1 MKSAILALCFI
12 AFSQFVSAP
21 LPAQTAPAAAKRP
34 SNYVG
39 ELVKTIQPSRELVY
53 KKINGR
59 ELRLHVF
66 EPSGK
71 AAGPRPCFVSYHGGG
86 WTSGGPRSMFS
97 FTEWV
102 AKHGMVGISVEY
114 RRYKAGTDVTVFDC
128 VKDAR
133 SAMRY
138 IRAHAAELGID
149 PDRIAANGAS
159 AGGHLAAATALF
171 TGVDETSDDRSVS
184 CVPQALV
191 LFSPVID
198 TSAEGYGNKKIGER
212 WKELSP
218 ADRVAKGVPPT
229 LLFHGTG
236 DTTTPFKGAEKF
248 RLAMARAG
256 NTIELVAVEGAIHTY
271 MFKDAALYDETLRR
285 METFLRGLGFVGK

>member
-1 MKSAILALCFI
+1 MKSIIPGLCFVML
-12 AFSQFVSAP
+12 SQLAPAP
-21 LPAQTAPAAAKRP
+21 LPAQAAPAASKRAP
-34 SNYVG
+34 AYVG
-39 ELVKTIQPSRELVY
+39 QLVQTIQPSRELVY

-66 EPSGK
+66 EPPGK
-71 AAGPRPCFVSYHGGG
+71 AGGPRPCFVAYHGGG
-86 WTSGGPRSMFS
+86 WTSGSPRSMFS
-97 FTEWV
+97 FTEWA

-114 RRYKAGTDVTVFDC
+114 RRYKAGTEVTVFDC

-133 SAMRY
+133 SAMRH
-138 IRAHAAELGID
+138 IRAHAAGLGID
-149 PDRIAANGAS
+149 PDRIAAGGAS

-171 TGVDETSDDRSVS
+171 TGVDEADDDLSVP
-184 CVPQALV
+184 CAPQALV

-198 TSAEGYGNKKIGER
+198 TSAEGYGGKKIGER

-218 ADRVAKGVPPT
+218 ADRVVKGAPPT

-248 RLAMARAG
+248 RLAMTRAG

-271 MFKDAALYDETLRR
+271 MFKDAALYEETLRR
-285 METFLRGLGFVGK
+285 METFLRGLGFAGR